1 MSPKRCNTSSSRVST
16 TSLGAATSNYIQSR
30 KDIEFFPSSLSIFT
44 PTTLDLNPG
53 TQEPSCFIKRVQL
66 SLCRRSSP
74 KSRLAWASAH
84 DVSSCGRS
92 LCGDGCTLYTLLCLP
107 RSELHAGGIP
117 AVRGPLCGSTVPFGI
132 LVAIMRQPHDLHDTV
147 QLCTSMGQHG
157 QPTRAAHLG

>member
-1 MSPKRCNTSSSRVST
+1 MQCRMSPKRCNTSLSRVST

-92 LCGDGCTLYTLLCLP
+92 LCGDGC
-107 RSELHAGGIP
+107 
-117 AVRGPLCGSTVPFGI
+117 
-132 LVAIMRQPHDLHDTV
+132 
-147 QLCTSMGQHG
+147 LCTHCCAFL
-157 QPTRAAHLG
+157 AASCTQEASRQCVDLCVGLLSPLASLWRL